1 MQGKDTETATFN
13 DSEKTEGLMPDSSV
27 PENPACALS
36 AELEDGRENVLIKF
50 ANASKLSLQVPRI
63 NKNINK

>member
-1 MQGKDTETATFN
+1 
-13 DSEKTEGLMPDSSV
+13 MPDSSV